1 MRIRSCANHGP
12 DRGPGSHLARP
23 FSLAVFTHHWF
34 VLDRAALRLNHDS
47 KSGKSPDGGGIRG
60 RARVLAAKSAAVSGR
75 SSRGDF
81 AGTYSISFGA
91 VLGLAMQI
99 IVTAVACAGEIV
111 GLSIGLGFAELQF
124 REAGAAT
131 PVLYDLMLWVGLMG
145 YITAGGPVWLFAAIV
160 HSFQS
165 GVTVSNLSAW
175 NDLSSLGGTIIVTA
189 VWLAMPVMA
198 VSLSINI
205 TVGLMTV
212 FAPQINLLT
221 IGFPLVILVGLWIFA
236 GSLGYVAYDFRHLFA
251 SAMRSI
257 FLMQSHG

>member
-1 MRIRSCANHGP
+1 MVLTEGQVLTWLGHFLWPFLRITGLFLTAP
-12 DRGPGSHLARP
+12 LYGSTMIPSQVKALMAAA
-23 FSLAVFTHHWF
+23 FA
-34 VLDRAALRLNHDS
+34 AALAFWLPNLPPYPGD
-47 KSGKSPDGGGIRG
+47 P
-60 RARVLAAKSAAVSGR
+60 AAAILQGLIQ
-75 SSRGDF
+75 
-81 AGTYSISFGA
+81 ISFGA

-189 VWLAMPVMA
+189 VWLAMPVLA

-212 FAPQINLLT
+212 FAPQMNLLT
-221 IGFPLVILVGLWIFA
+221 IGFPLVILVGLWIFT

>member
-1 MRIRSCANHGP
+1 MVLTEGQVLTWLGHFLWPFLRITGLFLTAP
-12 DRGPGSHLARP
+12 LYGSTMIPSQVKALMAAA
-23 FSLAVFTHHWF
+23 FA
-34 VLDRAALRLNHDS
+34 AALAFWLPNLPPYPGD
-47 KSGKSPDGGGIRG
+47 P
-60 RARVLAAKSAAVSGR
+60 AAAILQELIQ
-75 SSRGDF
+75 
-81 AGTYSISFGA
+81 ISFGA

-212 FAPQINLLT
+212 FAPQMNLLT

>member
-1 MRIRSCANHGP
+1 MVLTEGQVLTWLGHFLWPFLRITGLFLTAP
-12 DRGPGSHLARP
+12 LYGSTMIPSQVKALMAAA
-23 FSLAVFTHHWF
+23 FA
-34 VLDRAALRLNHDS
+34 AALALWLPNLPPYPGD
-47 KSGKSPDGGGIRG
+47 P
-60 RARVLAAKSAAVSGR
+60 AAAILQGLIQ
-75 SSRGDF
+75 
-81 AGTYSISFGA
+81 ISFGA

-189 VWLAMPVMA
+189 VWLAMPVLA

-212 FAPQINLLT
+212 FAPQMNLLT

>member
-1 MRIRSCANHGP
+1 MA
-12 DRGPGSHLARP
+12 AA
-23 FSLAVFTHHWF
+23 FA
-34 VLDRAALRLNHDS
+34 AALAFWLPNLPPYPGD
-47 KSGKSPDGGGIRG
+47 P
-60 RARVLAAKSAAVSGR
+60 AAAILQGLIQ
-75 SSRGDF
+75 
-81 AGTYSISFGA
+81 ISFGA

-145 YITAGGPVWLFAAIV
+145 YIAAGGPVWLFAAIV

-175 NDLSSLGGTIIVTA
+175 NDLSALGGTIIVTA

-212 FAPQINLLT
+212 FAPQMNLLT
-221 IGFPLVILVGLWIFA
+221 IGFPFSLFLWVCGFLPVRLVVWPMISAIYSRVPCE
-236 GSLGYVAYDFRHLFA
+236 A
-251 SAMRSI
+251 SS
-257 FLMQSHG
+257 

>member
-1 MRIRSCANHGP
+1 MVLTEGQVLTWLGHFLWPFLRITGLFLTAP
-12 DRGPGSHLARP
+12 LYGSTMIPSQVKALMAAA
-23 FSLAVFTHHWF
+23 FA
-34 VLDRAALRLNHDS
+34 AALALWLPNLPPYPGD
-47 KSGKSPDGGGIRG
+47 P
-60 RARVLAAKSAAVSGR
+60 AAAILQGLIQ
-75 SSRGDF
+75 
-81 AGTYSISFGA
+81 ISFGA

-189 VWLAMPVMA
+189 VWLAMPVLA

-212 FAPQINLLT
+212 FAPQMNLLT
-221 IGFPLVILVGLWIFA
+221 IGFPLVILVGLWIFT